1 MTWGAIGAAAVGVVG
16 SAVANKSASKKSSG
30 AANSAQDQISQGN
43 QAASQQS
50 WADIERA
57 NDMNRANALWAQ
69 QQNQAAVDRGAIDS
83 SNTWGGIN
91 RTRDPV
97 TGELTQ
103 TSTLTG
109 PWQNLVSQGAG
120 QLGSMQAGLSADQFG
135 INNDVFNA
143 VQALSAPQLQQQ
155 RDRENARL
163 AAMGLGTGSGQAWR
177 TAQEALGSN
186 ENDMFN
192 RNVLTGNQAW
202 LAGQGNLRSNMGA
215 LMGMQ
220 QGIKGLAGQDAWAQQ
235 AGLSQ
240 MSAPTVTAPK
250 NMTYET
256 ALKNAEIGL
265 GASNAQNAMNNNMWG
280 TIGGIAGNT
289 LANKD
294 VQAGISDWWSG
305 LGGKGSTPST
315 GWNPADV
322 SQGGDLSYLGNGQLW
337 D

>member
-1 MTWGAIGAAAVGVVG
+1 MTWGAIGAAAIGAGV
-16 SAVANKSASKKSSG
+16 SAYSANKQKKAAKN
-30 AANSAQDQISQGN
+30 AANQAQGELSAGN

-57 NDMNRANALWAQ
+57 NDLNRANALWAQ
-69 QQNQAAVDRGAIDS
+69 QQNQAAVDRAAIDS
-83 SNTWGGIN
+83 SNAWGGVT

-97 TGELTQ
+97 TGELVQ

-120 QLGSMQAGLSADQFG
+120 QLGAMQGGLSADQFG
-135 INNDVFNA
+135 INSDVFNA

-177 TAQEALGSN
+177 TAQDALNSSA
-186 ENDMFN
+186 NDMFN

-202 LAGQGNLRSNMGA
+202 LAGQGNLRNNMAA

-220 QGIKGLAGQDAWAQQ
+220 TGIKGLAGQDAWAQQ
-235 AGLSQ
+235 GGLSQ
-240 MSAPTVTAPK
+240 MAAPTVQAPK

-256 ALKNAEIGL
+256 AMKNADIGL
-265 GASNAQNAMNNNMWG
+265 GSANAQSAINNGMWG
-280 TIGGIAGNT
+280 SIIGGVGNT

-294 VQAGISDWWSG
+294 VQAGIKDWWSG
-305 LGGKGSTPST
+305 LGGSGSTP
-315 GWNPADV
+315 GWNPADPA
-322 SQGGDLSYLGNGQLW
+322 QGGDLSYLGNGQLW

>member
-1 MTWGAIGAAAVGVVG
+1 MSGAIAAAAIGNPG
-16 SAVANKSASKKSSG
+16 TIYSANQQKKAASK
-30 AANSAQDQISQGN
+30 AANQAQGELSSGN

-83 SNTWGGIN
+83 SNAWGSVN

-103 TSTLTG
+103 TSSLTG

-143 VQALSAPQLQQQ
+143 LQGLSNPQLQQQ

-163 AAMGLGTGSGQAWR
+163 AAMGLSTGSGSAWQN
-177 TAQEALGSN
+177 AQEALNSSA
-186 ENDMFN
+186 NDMFN

-220 QGIKGLAGQDAWAQQ
+220 TGIKGLAGQDAWAQQ
-235 AGLSQ
+235 GGASQ
-240 MSAPTVTAPK
+240 MAAPTVTAPK

-265 GASNAQNAMNNNMWG
+265 GASNAQSAMNNNMWG

-294 VQAGISDWWSG
+294 VQAGIKDWWSG
-305 LGGKGSTPST
+305 LGGKGTAPGWAPNEGPQLPAT
-315 GWNPADV
+315 GGTGIYDW
-322 SQGGDLSYLGNGQLW
+322 
-337 D
+337 

>member
-1 MTWGAIGAAAVGVVG
+1 MTWGAIGAAAIGAGV
-16 SAVANKSASKKSSG
+16 SAYSANKQKKAASNAASQAQGELSA
-30 AANSAQDQISQGN
+30 GN

-50 WADIERA
+50 WSDIERA
-57 NDMNRANALWAQ
+57 NDLNRANALWAQ
-69 QQNQAAVDRGAIDS
+69 QQNQAAVDRAAIDS
-83 SNTWGGIN
+83 SNAWGGVT
-91 RTRDPV
+91 RERDPV
-97 TGELTQ
+97 TGELKQ

-109 PWQNLVSQGAG
+109 PWQNLVNQGAG

-163 AAMGLGTGSGQAWR
+163 AAMGLGTGSGQAWKN
-177 TAQEALGSN
+177 AQDAINSSA
-186 ENDMFN
+186 NDMFN

-235 AGLSQ
+235 AGTSQ
-240 MSAPTVTAPK
+240 MSAPTVQAPK

-256 ALKNAEIGL
+256 ALQNANIGL
-265 GASNAQNAMNNNMWG
+265 GAANAQSAINNGMWG
-280 TIGGIAGNT
+280 SIIGGVGNT

-294 VQAGISDWWSG
+294 VQKGIGDWWSG
-305 LGGKGSTPST
+305 LGGSSSTPSAGSST
-315 GWNPADV
+315 GVYDW
-322 SQGGDLSYLGNGQLW
+322 
-337 D
+337 

>member
-1 MTWGAIGAAAVGVVG
+1 MTWGAVAGAAIGAVG
-16 SAVANKSASKKSSG
+16 SAYSANKQKKAASK
-30 AANSAQDQISQGN
+30 AANQAQDQVSQGN

-57 NDMNRANALWAQ
+57 NDLNRANALWAQ
-69 QQNQAAVDRGAIDS
+69 QQNQAAVDRGMIDS
-83 SNTWGGIN
+83 SNAWGGVT

-109 PWQNLVSQGAG
+109 PWQNLVNQGAG

-220 QGIKGLAGQDAWAQQ
+220 TGIKGLAGQDAWAQQ
-235 AGLSQ
+235 SGLSQ
-240 MSAPTVTAPK
+240 MAAPTVTAPK

-256 ALKNAEIGL
+256 ALQNAKIGL
-265 GASNAQNAMNNNMWG
+265 GQADVENANNAGMWG
-280 TIGGIAGNT
+280 SIGKIAGNT

-294 VQAGISDWWSG
+294 VQAGIKDWWSG
-305 LGGKGSTPST
+305 LGGKGTAPGWAPNEGPQIPST
-315 GWNPADV
+315 GGTGIYDW
-322 SQGGDLSYLGNGQLW
+322 
-337 D
+337 

>member
-1 MTWGAIGAAAVGVVG
+1 MTWGAIGAAAIGAGV
-16 SAVANKSASKKSSG
+16 SAYSANKQKK
-30 AANSAQDQISQGN
+30 AANKAASQAQGELSAGN

-57 NDMNRANALWAQ
+57 NDLNRANALWAQ
-69 QQNQAAVDRGAIDS
+69 QQNQAAVDRAAIDS
-83 SNTWGGIN
+83 SNAWGGVT
-91 RTRDPV
+91 RERDPV
-97 TGELTQ
+97 TGELKQ

-109 PWQNLVSQGAG
+109 PWQNLVNQGAG

-163 AAMGLGTGSGQAWR
+163 AAMGLGTGSGQAWKN
-177 TAQEALGSN
+177 AQDAINSSA
-186 ENDMFN
+186 NDMFN

-235 AGLSQ
+235 AGTSQ
-240 MSAPTVTAPK
+240 MSAPTVQAPK

-256 ALKNAEIGL
+256 ALQNANIGL
-265 GASNAQNAMNNNMWG
+265 GAANAQSAMNNGMWG
-280 TIGGIAGNT
+280 NIIGGVGNT

-294 VQAGISDWWSG
+294 VQKGIGDWWSG
-305 LGGKGSTPST
+305 LGGSGSTPSAGSST
-315 GWNPADV
+315 GVYDW
-322 SQGGDLSYLGNGQLW
+322 
-337 D
+337 